1 MYDVIP
7 AHFKKYLPRLMQI
20 IDCHGNRFIL
30 ITKNIPRSSSC
41 SLSAA
46 WGLLHSSQRCMVD
59 MVWRAD
65 HQGKWIHLQQNP
77 LEWWSD
83 PGGPRVHVN
92 WRVCRCLQRNSSG
105 TYIYEGKEATWT
117 ERHGRNQKPGSC
129 THTCWASHRVG
140 QGEVL
145 NTPGTVD
152 NPEDPKWWEEGEN
165 FYSATR
171 SASTL
176 LSPGRVG
183 TRVCPS
189 AEHSWSNNIEK
200 PSELSCESDN
210 SSKSRNRWR
219 LKYRWFILR
228 SKPAT
233 ENGI

>member
-1 MYDVIP
+1 MEGITRGEQDGKRRAPFQPWSRQPNRDGSVHVETGVVAGIRVATDCCPPFNGEWHLSQDSWRVVLNSRAIVYDVIP

-92 WRVCRCLQRNSSG
+92 WRVCHCLQHNSSG
-105 TYIYEGKEATWT
+105 TYIYEGKDTTWT
-117 ERHGRNQKPGSC
+117 QRHRRNQKPGSC
-129 THTCWASHRVG
+129 MHTCW
-140 QGEVL
+140 
-145 NTPGTVD
+145 
-152 NPEDPKWWEEGEN
+152 PKVVRRRGLCLLW
-165 FYSATR
+165 R
-171 SASTL
+171 SWLGSMCAPPL
-176 LSPGRVG
+176 
-183 TRVCPS
+183 
-189 AEHSWSNNIEK
+189 
-200 PSELSCESDN
+200 
-210 SSKSRNRWR
+210 
-219 LKYRWFILR
+219 
-228 SKPAT
+228 
-233 ENGI
+233 